1 MNNQYLFLKA
11 ISFSNYGGIYLCKN
25 LENNHKY
32 ILKESRF
39 NDENSNFL
47 SSTLRDNEAKYNF
60 DKPNF
65 IKSFRINN
73 SIFYVFDFINGLN
86 LLELS
91 YKINFYANEWSKPK
105 FEKII
110 DLTKKKMNFII
121 IKDIV

>member
-1 MNNQYLFLKA
+1 M
-11 ISFSNYGGIYLCKN
+11 
-25 LENNHKY
+25 
-32 ILKESRF
+32 KESRF

-105 FEKII
+105 
-110 DLTKKKMNFII
+110 
-121 IKDIV
+121 